1 MTDPLIDALVNALA
15 DRIMQRL
22 LDDDGP
28 LVTKMRD
35 VFIDGLRSHELADR
49 DDIDNAVNK
58 ALEEHERDVVI
69 HRGRVVAHAGEDL
82 RDLAVTSDALLDV
95 FDRLELDLDPGGMA
109 GDRLVHGIVEQFG
122 HQVVHGPL
130 VGAADIHAGAAA
142 HRLQPLQHL
151 DRGGVIIAGGC
162 GGSGREKII

>member
-58 ALEEHERDVVI
+58 ALEEHEREHHDTTLEVETQERAI
-69 HRGRVVAHAGEDL
+69 REGVAECL
-82 RDLAVTSDALLDV
+82 R
-95 FDRLELDLDPGGMA
+95 EMA
-109 GDRLVHGIVEQFG
+109 RSV
-122 HQVVHGPL
+122 
-130 VGAADIHAGAAA
+130 
-142 HRLQPLQHL
+142 
-151 DRGGVIIAGGC
+151 
-162 GGSGREKII
+162 